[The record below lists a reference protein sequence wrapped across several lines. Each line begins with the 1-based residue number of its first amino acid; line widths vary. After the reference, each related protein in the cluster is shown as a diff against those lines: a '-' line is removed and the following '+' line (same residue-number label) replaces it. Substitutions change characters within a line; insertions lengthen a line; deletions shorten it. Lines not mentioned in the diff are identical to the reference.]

1 MNGWVFAAS
10 PDAVKEFLD
19 GGGEYQPP
27 PRLLTDL
34 TEAQAVSIPPGSPYS
49 IAQILAH
56 MHFFPSAQIAKVRGE
71 EWPQP
76 QHLDDT
82 FAPIAPGTW
91 PTLVADFLTGVEA
104 CKTLAQE
111 MADRT
116 GPERED
122 TSVDYD
128 LAESALPNA
137 YHFARSC
144 CCAGWQGFWPPVG
157 GDTNDS

>member
-1 MNGWVFAAS
+1 
-10 PDAVKEFLD
+10 
-19 GGGEYQPP
+19 QPP

-56 MHFFPSAQIAKVRGE
+56 MHFFPSAQIATVRGE
-71 EWPQP
+71 EAPQP

-91 PTLVADFLTGVEA
+91 PTLVDEFRPGVEA

-111 MADRT
+111 MASRT
-116 GPERED
+116 GPERD
-122 TSVDYD
+122 HTSVDCD
-128 LAESALPNA
+128 LTESA
-137 YHFARSC
+137 
-144 CCAGWQGFWPPVG
+144 
-157 GDTNDS
+157 